1 MTHTTPRNRPWY
13 VPDRLADDYCEI
25 ARSGGDLR
33 MLKTLKI
40 LRSIL
45 VNVGIIGI
53 TAYTL
58 LFTTADPTVVF
69 IFGIGIL
76 GGYNG
81 IEVADYAALATAF
94 AEVRQQQT
102 EDGTDDSP

>member
-1 MTHTTPRNRPWY
+1 MTQPSPRPWY
-13 VPDRLADDYCEI
+13 VHDALTDDYCEI

-45 VNVGIIGI
+45 VNAGIIGI
-53 TAYTL
+53 TLSALFLTSADATITAVLGIVTL
-58 LFTTADPTVVF
+58 GL
-69 IFGIGIL
+69 
-76 GGYNG
+76 YNG

-94 AEVRQQQT
+94 SEVRNHQRME
-102 EDGTDDSP
+102 EDN